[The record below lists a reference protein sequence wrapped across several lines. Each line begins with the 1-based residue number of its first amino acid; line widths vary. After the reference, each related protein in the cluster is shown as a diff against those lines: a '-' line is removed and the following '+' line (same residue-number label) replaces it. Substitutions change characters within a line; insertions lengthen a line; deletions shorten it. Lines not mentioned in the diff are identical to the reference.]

1 MRTKFLALILAA
13 FSIVS
18 CKKDIEQE
26 GTPVQDMAGEW
37 WVQIY
42 LNDEVYDD
50 SYYHIYTYNTAAF
63 DVDKMWVDASDA
75 WPFYAKA
82 TVNYSNLEFLESEPV
97 TDDFYQVT
105 YPQFGLDVDT
115 ITITGG
121 KVLKGVSTPPS
132 KTTTDSIN
140 IQFTS
145 TVFKGEDWDDLQ
157 PGDRYSLRGYRR
169 TGFAAD
175 DH

>member
-1 MRTKFLALILAA
+1 MKTKFLTLILIA

-18 CKKDIEQE
+18 CKKEIEKK

-37 WVQIY
+37 WVQVF

-50 SYYHIYTYNTAAF
+50 TYYPILTYNTAGF
-63 DVDKMWVDASDA
+63 DADKMWVDATEP

-82 TVNYSNLEFLESEPV
+82 TVNYGNLEFLQSEPV
-97 TDDFYQVT
+97 TDDFYNVN
-105 YPQFGLDVDT
+105 YPEYGFAVDT

-140 IQFTS
+140 IEFTS
-145 TVFKGEDWDDLQ
+145 TVFEELDLEA
-157 PGDRYSLRGYRR
+157 GDRYSLRGYRR
-169 TGFAAD
+169 TGFLED
-175 DH
+175 EH